1 MFTQSQ
7 DGSLAP
13 PTLPTSEP
21 GVPIGTD
28 VSTQTTSFTPQTSSY
43 SPLHFPS
50 QGSTQ
55 GSGATQGTHTHLFSH
70 LPLHS
75 QQARVPY
82 LMIPI
87 GGIQMV
93 QARPRSHP
101 TIPTSASSTP
111 MEGLLLGQTRRETPW
126 CRTPITQGLR
136 TLGDHWSDSQEVV
149 GASQSGPV

>member
-1 MFTQSQ
+1 MMRSLLPQQERIGTPSEGQIGPEPCLSFPPAFRLSPSDSPKAQSQ
-7 DGSLAP
+7 SRDC
-13 PTLPTSEP
+13 
-21 GVPIGTD
+21 I
-28 VSTQTTSFTPQTSSY
+28 
-43 SPLHFPS
+43 
-50 QGSTQ
+50 
-55 GSGATQGTHTHLFSH
+55 FSH

-75 QQARVPY
+75 QQARVTY